1 MGKIY
6 GDADA
11 RNVSCT
17 VVYVDSGKA
26 YLDAAKTNQIQTSDL
41 KAAFEKNL
49 IVNVSGA
56 LYETFAYTESD
67 GIGTVK
73 YAVID
78 GSTVTAAAA
87 VSIADVKPAKKV
99 VDVYAENPVSVLFGA
114 PVNEVQ
120 RSLKIENGVIKGTSF
135 NFTKSCALTDY
146 WGAGHFMALHFS
158 TSAVN
163 VQTIEVGFLDGSG
176 IQPLDS
182 DMNGIWKLNPANMDR
197 VFTVK
202 TTFKDGSTN
211 IQEFNVQGITLAS

>member
-87 VSIADVKPAKKV
+87 VSIADV
-99 VDVYAENPVSVLFGA
+99 GA
-114 PVNEVQ
+114 DIIRPYDKNRTINE
-120 RSLKIENGVIKGTSF
+120 I
-135 NFTKSCALTDY
+135 
-146 WGAGHFMALHFS
+146 
-158 TSAVN
+158 
-163 VQTIEVGFLDGSG
+163 
-176 IQPLDS
+176 
-182 DMNGIWKLNPANMDR
+182 
-197 VFTVK
+197 
-202 TTFKDGSTN
+202 
-211 IQEFNVQGITLAS
+211 

>member
-99 VDVYAENPVSVLFGA
+99 VDVYGENPVYDMFGA
-114 PVNEVQ
+114 KVNEIQ
-120 RSLKIENGVIKGTSF
+120 RSLKVENGVISGTSF
-135 NFTKSCALTDY
+135 NCTKSCALTDY
-146 WGAGHFMALHFS
+146 WGTGNFMALHFA
-158 TSAVN
+158 TSAKN
-163 VQTIEVGFLDGSG
+163 VSKIEVGFLDGSG
-176 IQPLDS
+176 LAQLDA
-182 DMNGIWKLNPANMDR
+182 DMNGVWKLNPEHMDR
-197 VFTVK
+197 LFTVK
-202 TTFKDGSTN
+202 TTFNDGSVN
-211 IQEFNVQGITLAS
+211 VQEFNVKGITLAS